1 MRRGMFT
8 HPIPGD
14 WPGHRGGFG
23 PFGHGH
29 PPFGPPDVMFF
40 GGGRG
45 RGRGRRSRGNVR
57 AAILALLAERPM
69 HGYEMIQELETRTGG
84 IWRPSPGSIYPTLQ
98 LLEEEGLI
106 AGEDVDGRRRFALT
120 DAGRPEAER
129 HAGAQ
134 APWEQATEHVAPAA
148 WSLRDAIFQ
157 LGGAAAQ
164 VVHAGT
170 EEQQAKALELLT
182 ETRRRLYAILAEEDQ
197 PEGGHAEA

>member
-23 PFGHGH
+23 PMGHGH
-29 PPFGPPDVMFF
+29 PPFGPPDFLFF

-84 IWRPSPGSIYPTLQ
+84 VWRPSPGSIYPTLQ

-129 HAGAQ
+129 HAGATLYQ
-134 APWEQATEHVAPAA
+134 RCRDTQPIAALTGSTLSSVHASAPRHTAESRQGADGPARGGGTPAPPPGDTAA
-148 WSLRDAIFQ
+148 
-157 LGGAAAQ
+157 
-164 VVHAGT
+164 AGT
-170 EEQQAKALELLT
+170 E
-182 ETRRRLYAILAEEDQ
+182 
-197 PEGGHAEA
+197 